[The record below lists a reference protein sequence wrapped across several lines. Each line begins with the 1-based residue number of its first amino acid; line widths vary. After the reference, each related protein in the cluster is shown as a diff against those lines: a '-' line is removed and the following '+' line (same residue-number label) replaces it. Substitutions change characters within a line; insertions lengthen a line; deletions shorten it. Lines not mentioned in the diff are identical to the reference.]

1 MAQKIRYHFA
11 GERASD
17 ARLVSVSPTSDTL
30 TTLDLCVDLAHFTP
44 HIFSA
49 QEEAWVVLTASC
61 APSDPN
67 LLIRL
72 HPRAR
77 PARPLSLDCD
87 SSSTALTSSFFAI
100 GIARS
105 HAGPNHGPLWRT
117 ALQLGAAFTF
127 TIGAAYSLRVD
138 ARADVYKHLR
148 SVPCLAY
155 ADEEA
160 FWRARAVGADVVA
173 VEVGGEDLGSFV
185 HPRRAV
191 YVLGAEREGLG
202 KEVVERCDRHVSIA
216 VAEGRPGSMNVA
228 AAAAVVMWDR
238 VGKERMRAKERVEAT
253 AKDNWKGWEVKG
265 QERKYRRRDEKKGGD
280 VEVRE

>member
-1 MAQKIRYHFA
+1 MARKIRYHFA

-17 ARLVSVSPTSDTL
+17 ARLVPVPSSSDAL
-30 TTLDLCVDLAHFTP
+30 AALNLCVDLAHFTP

-49 QEEAWVVLTASC
+49 QEDAWVVLTTSC

-87 SSSTALTSSFFAI
+87 SSSSALTSSFFAI

-105 HAGPNHGPLWRT
+105 HAAPNHGPLWRT
-117 ALQLGAAFTF
+117 ALQLGAAYTF
-127 TIGAAYSLRVD
+127 TIGAAYSLRID

-185 HPRRAV
+185 HPQRAI

-202 KEVVERCDRHVSIA
+202 KEVVERCDRHVSIT

-238 VGKERMRAKERVEAT
+238 VGKERMRAKKRV
-253 AKDNWKGWEVKG
+253 
-265 QERKYRRRDEKKGGD
+265 D
-280 VEVRE
+280 VITNGNGEG